1 MSNLHESYQIEQAK
15 WDEQALREL
24 DSLGLVG
31 DRDFQQYA
39 AHASTLRGIAEF
51 LGDLQGKRVLDM
63 GCGLGHTSVLLAK
76 SGAHVTAFDISRMSI
91 IAARKRGEING
102 VNDGLVLLVAAGESL
117 PFPDE
122 TFDVVF
128 GKGVLHHLEPKLGA
142 EELYRVMKPGGK
154 AAFSEPMGMN
164 LVLRFARAHLPYPD
178 KNPRGADCPL
188 RYHEIREWVRRFG
201 QARVEEFQLLSMLE
215 RGLGFNRPLHVLR
228 RADDFLLK
236 HVPFLR
242 RYCRYVTLRMVKV

>member
-1 MSNLHESYQIEQAK
+1 MSNLHESYHIEQAK

-24 DSLGLVG
+24 DSLGLMG

-39 AHASTLRGIAEF
+39 AHASTMRGIADF

-91 IAARKRGEING
+91 VATRKRGAING
-102 VNDGLVLLVAAGESL
+102 VREGLELLVAAGEAL

-122 TFDVVF
+122 SFDVVF
-128 GKGVLHHLEPKLGA
+128 GKGVLHHLEPALGA
-142 EELYRVMKPGGK
+142 PELYRVLKPGGK

-164 LVLRFARAHLPYPD
+164 PVLKFARDHLPYPD
-178 KNPRGADCPL
+178 KNPRGADRPL
-188 RYHEIREWVRRFG
+188 GYREIREWVRRFG
-201 QARVEEFQLLSMLE
+201 QVRVEEFQLLSMLE
-215 RGLGFNRPLHVLR
+215 RGLGFNRPLPVLR

-236 HVPFLR
+236 YLPFLR